1 MDTFLEAEAVEA
13 YPVVVVE
20 AAVVEEAPS
29 RVVDVASSPSSSFP
43 VVVPFREAPVA
54 APPFLE
60 EEAAIDNF
68 CRRSEEVHGST

>member
-1 MDTFLEAEAVEA
+1 MVVA

-20 AAVVEEAPS
+20 AAVVVVEEAPS
-29 RVVDVASSPSSSFP
+29 RVVEVASSPSSSFP

-54 APPFLE
+54 PPPFLE
-60 EEAAIDNF
+60 EEAAIDTY